1 VRALHRICSRPA
13 DKTCAAMAS
22 SEGRF
27 YEAEFPDLEEVVVVQ
42 VKRIVDMGAYVSL
55 LEYENKEGMMLLSEL
70 SKRRIRSVAK
80 LLKVG
85 RTEIVMV
92 VRTDQD
98 KGYVDLSK
106 RRVDPDDFNAKEE
119 QFARA
124 KAVHGIMRHVAQ
136 THDIPV
142 NELCSKASWPLYKKH
157 KDAFEAYKQH
167 INEEINLWD
176 EIDWSQPGMDL
187 SHLADKI
194 KEEIEINLKRRLI
207 QQTIRLR
214 AKVEVSCSEYE
225 GIDAIKEALLE
236 GMKAS
241 KEDCEVK
248 INLVAHPLFVLTCTC
263 KDKSVGLAAL
273 DHAIELVQ
281 AKIEANKGEF
291 AIKAKPEIMGQ
302 DDKNEEGDDSEEGSD
317 DEAEGS
323 DQEAMPDLDEEQM
336 KELMNKKVDDDDEDD
351 K

>member
-1 VRALHRICSRPA
+1 
-13 DKTCAAMAS
+13 MAS
-22 SEGRF
+22 LEGRF
-27 YEAEFPDLEEVVVVQ
+27 YEAEFPELEEIVVVQ

-55 LEYENKEGMMLLSEL
+55 LEYEGKEGMMLLSEL

-106 RRVDPDDFNAKEE
+106 RRVDPDDYNAKEE

-176 EIDWSQPGMDL
+176 EIDFSQPGMDL

-194 KEEIEINLKRRLI
+194 KEEIELNLRRRLI

-214 AKVEVSCSEYE
+214 AKVDVSCSEYE
-225 GIDAIKEALLE
+225 GVDAIKEALLE

-263 KDKSVGLAAL
+263 KEKAVGMAAL
-273 DHAIELVQ
+273 DQAMELIK
-281 AKIEANKGEF
+281 AKIEASKGEF

-302 DDKNEEGDDSEEGSD
+302 DEKEQEEDSDEEGSD
-317 DEAEGS
+317 EEAEGS
-323 DQEAMPDLDEEQM
+323 DQEAMPDLDEDAL

>member
-1 VRALHRICSRPA
+1 
-13 DKTCAAMAS
+13 
-22 SEGRF
+22 
-27 YEAEFPDLEEVVVVQ
+27 VVQ

-55 LEYENKEGMMLLSEL
+55 LEYDNKEGMMLLSEL

-142 NELCSKASWPLYKKH
+142 NELCSKASWPLYKTH
-157 KDAFEAYKQH
+157 KDAFEAWKQH
-167 INEEINLWD
+167 INEEINLWE
-176 EIDWSQPGMDL
+176 EIDFSKPGMDL

-194 KEEIEINLKRRLI
+194 KEEIEMNLRRRLI

-214 AKVEVSCSEYE
+214 AKVDVSCSEYE

-263 KDKSVGLAAL
+263 KEKSVGMAAL
-273 DHAIELVQ
+273 DNAMELIQ
-281 AKIEANKGEF
+281 AKIEASKGEF
-291 AIKAKPEIMGQ
+291 AIKAKPEMMGH
-302 DDKNEEGDDSEEGSD
+302 DDKNEEEEDSEEGSD
-317 DEAEGS
+317 EEAEGS
-323 DQEAMPDLDEEQM
+323 DQEAMPDLDEEAL

>member
-1 VRALHRICSRPA
+1 
-13 DKTCAAMAS
+13 MAS
-22 SEGRF
+22 LEGRF

-176 EIDWSQPGMDL
+176 EIDFSQPGMDL

-194 KEEIEINLKRRLI
+194 KEEIELNLKRRLI

-241 KEDCEVK
+241 VEDCEVK
-248 INLVAHPLFVLTCTC
+248 INLVAHPMFVLTCTC

-273 DHAIELVQ
+273 DKAMELIK
-281 AKIEANKGEF
+281 AKIEASKGEF
-291 AIKAKPEIMGQ
+291 AVKAVPQIMGA
-302 DDKNEEGDDSEEGSD
+302 DDKVDEEEDSEEGSD

-323 DQEAMPDLDEEQM
+323 DQEAMPDLDEDTL